1 MYKAYYLYI
10 PAIVIWLLCILWKY
24 LFSTK
29 NNSNKQIFL
38 NSLLYLY
45 LVFVFGLTLFPIPTT
60 APQSESIVSFTP
72 LEIILP
78 MFSLDST
85 PITQYIL
92 SSVVL
97 FIPFGLLTPLF
108 MQNHRLLKTTLL
120 TILLAVS
127 IEAIQYLIGT
137 SLLNT
142 MYTNVCVD
150 DILLSILGSAVGF
163 IIFSIIPFSVKNQFI
178 RNSRRLKMQVYRPEI
193 ILTKRP

>member
-1 MYKAYYLYI
+1 MYKSYYLYI
-10 PAIVIWLLCILWKY
+10 PAIVFWLLWILWKY

-38 NSLLYLY
+38 NSLLYAY

-60 APQSESIVSFTP
+60 APQTESIISFTP

-78 MFSLDST
+78 MFSLDSA
-85 PITQYIL
+85 PIAQYIL

-127 IEAIQYLIGT
+127 IETIQYLIGAN
-137 SLLNT
+137 LLNT
-142 MYTNVCVD
+142 MYTNVCID

>member
-10 PAIVIWLLCILWKY
+10 PAIVIWLLWILLKY

-163 IIFSIIPFSVKNQFI
+163 VIFSIIPFSVKNQFI

>member
-1 MYKAYYLYI
+1 M
-10 PAIVIWLLCILWKY
+10 
-24 LFSTK
+24 
-29 NNSNKQIFL
+29 
-38 NSLLYLY
+38 
-45 LVFVFGLTLFPIPTT
+45 FVFGLTLFPIPTT

-163 IIFSIIPFSVKNQFI
+163 VIFSIIPFSVKNQFI